1 MIEIEIEDGEA
12 LVASPR
18 ASNGVLQGLDAYGAV
33 GEPRQRVESS
43 HPKDILLGPLAFG
56 NVAQNRDGMPFLAQL
71 HPGYGELDR
80 NFNAILSYRQEF
92 LRRFN
97 CIAAA
102 SPGELGQAGNGLVVM
117 GRRRGYSCTLLPI
130 ASSTVCPRIRCA
142 DRFQ

>member
-1 MIEIEIEDGEA
+1 
-12 LVASPR
+12 
-18 ASNGVLQGLDAYGAV
+18 
-33 GEPRQRVESS
+33 
-43 HPKDILLGPLAFG
+43 
-56 NVAQNRDGMPFLAQL
+56 MPFLAQL

-102 SPGELGQAGNGLVVM
+102 IPGELGQAGNGLVVM
-117 GRRRGYSCTLLPI
+117 GRRGGYSCTLLPI

-142 DRFQ
+142 GRFQ